1 MASKYN
7 RHYAIGMFANGSV
20 IKEIKYPADT
30 KQAWQGECPARN
42 TVHMRIKLENG
53 DFLRDDELVLDR
65 KKWEA
70 LQKAEK
76 FISEISGG
84 VA

>member
-1 MASKYN
+1 MGNKYN
-7 RHYAIGMFANGSV
+7 KHYAIGMFANGSK
-20 IKEIKYPADT
+20 ISKISYPEGT
-30 KQAWQGECPARN
+30 KQAWQGDCPARN
-42 TVHMRIKLENG
+42 SRHMFITLESG
-53 DFLRDDELVLDR
+53 EVVRDDQLILS
-65 KKWEA
+65 KQKWDA

>member
-1 MASKYN
+1 
-7 RHYAIGMFANGSV
+7 MFANGSV

-30 KQAWQGECPARN
+30 KQAWQGDCPARN
-42 TVHMRIKLENG
+42 TLHMWITLADG
-53 DFLRDDELVLDR
+53 QFIRDDELILNK
-65 KKWEA
+65 KKWDA
-70 LQKAEK
+70 LQVAEK

>member
-7 RHYAIGMFANGSV
+7 RHYAVGMWANGS
-20 IKEIKYPADT
+20 EIVSIQYPENS
-30 KQAWQGECPARN
+30 KQAWQGDCPARN
-42 TVHMRIKLENG
+42 TLHMWITLADG
-53 DFLRDDELVLDR
+53 QFIRDDELILNK
-65 KKWEA
+65 KKWDA
-70 LQKAEK
+70 LQVAEK